1 MINGKLGEIRDQSDA
16 WGHFPLLYKTSH
28 YAKVVF
34 KGTDLK
40 AMKSLSIYHLKMSIF
55 ILEKIIL
62 PPKKSQF
69 PAKNRVS
76 PTMFTDPPPRYE
88 DPQAQQYCLHHA
100 SKHSHQLKRENL
112 FNTQNKQINSKK
124 KIFLTLKKKQLK
136 TENIPHFSSLH

>member
-16 WGHFPLLYKTSH
+16 WGHFPVLYKSSH

-55 ILEKIIL
+55 ILEKI
-62 PPKKSQF
+62 KKFHF

-76 PTMFTDPPPRYE
+76 PKMFTDPPPRYE

-112 FNTQNKQINSKK
+112 SQSQNKNKNK
-124 KIFLTLKKKQLK
+124 LK
-136 TENIPHFSSLH
+136 TENLNHKTKNLFLFSST